1 MVSKDGRFYELPNS
15 KSKIIKVMNKKK
27 DQVKAYIK
35 TASLDFKKENDLIKL
50 VKYYNSLL

>member
-35 TASLDFKKENDLIKL
+35 TASLDFKKEKDLIKL